1 VKSGNRAAFL
11 VAIQPGSL
19 SQRPGGVN
27 TRLAVRQIAKIS
39 RPEHDAGALSGNPIL
54 PSKTI
59 EEPARQVPLYGEYD
73 VAVLGGGPAGIAA
86 AVAAARAGRR
96 TLLIERYGFL
106 GGMGTAAGV
115 TNFCGLHANVHGEMH
130 RVVQG
135 IASELL
141 DRIDRLGGLNAP
153 HLILGKILAQAYDTA
168 AYKIAA
174 DDLLATHKVDIL
186 FHALGAGVVMHDIRS
201 INALM
206 VETKAGRQAVRAGI
220 FIDCSGDGDLAAW
233 AGAPFEIGDDQGH
246 MLYPS
251 MMFRLNGIDPE
262 KAGDA
267 WRTIPALM
275 EKAEAAGTHKFPRK
289 AAIVRPQRSQIEW
302 RVNFTQV
309 AREDGAAVS
318 GLDPDEMT
326 RGEIEGRRQA
336 VKAFEFLRTVP
347 GFEKSYIVDL
357 PPQLG
362 IRETRRVVGGYMLS
376 GEDVLG
382 CASFED
388 SIGVNGWPMESHVAG
403 DVIFKFPPIPESR
416 GYNELP
422 YRMLVPEG
430 IDNLLMAG
438 RCASMTHDGQSA
450 ARVSG
455 ACFAM
460 GEAAGAA
467 ADLALSGNTIP
478 RDIAVEKLQQ
488 ALQQQGAFIGR
499 GQKVPEGL

>member
-1 VKSGNRAAFL
+1 
-11 VAIQPGSL
+11 
-19 SQRPGGVN
+19 
-27 TRLAVRQIAKIS
+27 
-39 RPEHDAGALSGNPIL
+39 
-54 PSKTI
+54 
-59 EEPARQVPLYGEYD
+59 
-73 VAVLGGGPAGIAA
+73 
-86 AVAAARAGRR
+86 
-96 TLLIERYGFL
+96 
-106 GGMGTAAGV
+106 
-115 TNFCGLHANVHGEMH
+115 MH

-141 DRIDRLGGLNAP
+141 VRIEGIGGLNAP

-174 DDLLATHKVDIL
+174 DDLLESHKVDIL
-186 FHALGAGVVMHDIRS
+186 FHALGAGVAMHDETHIH
-201 INALM
+201 ALF
-206 VETKAGRQAVRAGI
+206 VETKAGRQAIRADI

-233 AGAPFEIGDDQGH
+233 AGARYEVGDNAGS

-251 MMFRLNGIDPE
+251 MMFRLNGVDPE

-275 EKAEAAGTHKFPRK
+275 EQAEAAGTHRFPRK
-289 AAIVRPQRSQIEW
+289 AAIVRPQRSGIEW
-302 RVNFTQV
+302 RVNFTQLK
-309 AREDGAAVS
+309 RSDGSAIN
-318 GLDPDEMT
+318 GLEPDDLT
-326 RGEIEGRRQA
+326 RGEIDGRRQA
-336 VKAFEFLRTVP
+336 IEAFEFLRTVP

-382 CASFED
+382 CASFDD

-403 DVIFKFPPIPESR
+403 DVVFKFPPIPGSR
-416 GYNELP
+416 GFNELP
-422 YRMLVPEG
+422 YRMLVPQG
-430 IDNLLMAG
+430 LDNLLMAG

-460 GEAAGAA
+460 GEAAGTAA
-467 ADLALSGNTIP
+467 ALALGGNTPP
-478 RDIAVEKLQQ
+478 RDIAVDKLQ
-488 ALQQQGAFIGR
+488 LQLKRQGAFIGR
-499 GQKVPEGL
+499 DQPVPDGL

>member
-1 VKSGNRAAFL
+1 MGAPPVRA
-11 VAIQPGSL
+11 GM
-19 SQRPGGVN
+19 
-27 TRLAVRQIAKIS
+27 
-39 RPEHDAGALSGNPIL
+39 
-54 PSKTI
+54 I
-59 EEPARQVPLYGEYD
+59 EEPARQVPVYGDYEI
-73 VAVLGGGPAGIAA
+73 VVLGGGPAGIAA
-86 AVAAARAGRR
+86 SVAAARAGRR

-115 TNFCGLHANVHGEMH
+115 TDLCGLHANVHGEMH

-135 IASELL
+135 IASDLL
-141 DRIDRLGGLNAP
+141 DRIDRLDGLNEP
-153 HLILGKILAQAYDTA
+153 HLILGRVFAPACDTA

-174 DDLLATHKVDIL
+174 DDVLAAHKVDIL
-186 FHALGAGVVMHDIRS
+186 FHALGAGVVMDDEKRIH
-201 INALM
+201 ALM

-233 AGAPFEIGDDQGH
+233 AGVPFEVGDNAGS

-262 KAGDA
+262 KAGEA

-275 EKAEAAGTHKFPRK
+275 EKAEAAGTHRFPRK
-289 AAIVRPQRSQIEW
+289 TAIVRPQRSAIEW
-302 RVNFTQV
+302 RVNFTQL
-309 AREDGAAVS
+309 AREDGTAVS
-318 GLDPDEMT
+318 GIEPDDLT

-336 VKAFEFLRTVP
+336 VQAFEFLRTVP
-347 GFEKSYIVDL
+347 GFEKSYIIDL

-362 IRETRRVVGGYMLS
+362 IRETRRVIGGYMLS

-382 CASFED
+382 CAAFDD

-403 DVIFKFPPIPESR
+403 DVIFKFPPIPQSR
-416 GYNELP
+416 GFNELP
-422 YRMLVPEG
+422 YRMLTPEG
-430 IDNLLMAG
+430 IDNLLVAG

-460 GEAAGAA
+460 GEAAGTAA
-467 ADLALSGNTIP
+467 ALALDGNAMP

-488 ALQQQGAFIGR
+488 QLKQQGAFIG
-499 GQKVPEGL
+499 QDQTVPVGL

>member
-1 VKSGNRAAFL
+1 MLMS
-11 VAIQPGSL
+11 
-19 SQRPGGVN
+19 
-27 TRLAVRQIAKIS
+27 
-39 RPEHDAGALSGNPIL
+39 
-54 PSKTI
+54 TI

-73 VAVLGGGPAGIAA
+73 VVVLGGGPAGIAA
-86 AVAAARAGRR
+86 AVGAARAGRR

-115 TNFCGLHANVHGEMH
+115 TNFCGLHANIFGEMH

-135 IASELL
+135 IASDLL
-141 DRIDRLGGLNAP
+141 ARIDRLGGLNAP

-174 DDLLATHKVDIL
+174 DDLLAYHKVDIL
-186 FHALGAGVVMHDIRS
+186 FHALGAGVVMDGSHIR
-201 INALM
+201 ALM

-220 FIDCSGDGDLAAW
+220 FIDCSGDGDLAVW
-233 AGAPFEIGDDQGH
+233 AGAPYEVGDNKGG

-251 MMFRLNGIDPE
+251 MMFRLNGIDPA

-275 EKAEAAGTHKFPRK
+275 AQAEAAGTHKFPRK
-289 AAIVRPQRSQIEW
+289 SAIVRPQKSQIEW

-309 AREDGAAVS
+309 TRSDGGAIS
-318 GLDPDEMT
+318 GIDPDDMT

-336 VKAFEFLRTVP
+336 VEAFKFLRTVP
-347 GFEKSYIVDL
+347 GFENSYIVDL

-362 IRETRRVVGGYMLS
+362 IRETRRVIGGYMLS

-388 SIGVNGWPMESHVAG
+388 SIGVNGWPKESHVPG
-403 DVIFKFPPIPESR
+403 DVIFEFPPIPESR

-422 YRMLVPEG
+422 YRMLVPDG
-430 IDNLLMAG
+430 VDNLLVAG
-438 RCASMTHDGQSA
+438 RCASMTHEGQSA

-455 ACFAM
+455 ACFVM
-460 GEAAGAA
+460 GEAAGTAA
-467 ADLALSGNTIP
+467 ALALSGNTIP
-478 RDIAVEKLQQ
+478 RDISVEKLQQ
-488 ALQQQGAFIGR
+488 QLGKQGAFIGR
-499 GQKVPEGL
+499 DQAVPEGLEWRRQ

>member
-1 VKSGNRAAFL
+1 MPA
-11 VAIQPGSL
+11 
-19 SQRPGGVN
+19 
-27 TRLAVRQIAKIS
+27 
-39 RPEHDAGALSGNPIL
+39 
-54 PSKTI
+54 KTI
-59 EEPARQVPLYGEYD
+59 EEPARKIPLYGEYQ
-73 VAVLGGGPAGIAA
+73 VTVLGGGPAGIAA
-86 AVAAARAGRR
+86 AVAAARAGKR

-135 IASELL
+135 IASDLL
-141 DRIDRLGGLNAP
+141 ARIDRLGGLNAP
-153 HLILGKILAQAYDTA
+153 HLILGKIFAQAYDTA

-174 DDLLATHKVDIL
+174 DDLLAANKVDIL
-186 FHALGAGVVMHDIRS
+186 FHALGAGVVMQDDRRIH
-201 INALM
+201 ALM
-206 VETKAGRQAVRAGI
+206 VETKAGRQAVRSDI

-233 AGAPFEIGDDQGH
+233 AGARFEIGDNAGS
-246 MLYPS
+246 MLFPS
-251 MMFRLNGIDPE
+251 MMFRLNGIDPAR
-262 KAGDA
+262 AGEA
-267 WRTIPALM
+267 WRSIPQLM
-275 EKAEAAGTHKFPRK
+275 EQAEAAGTHRFPRK
-289 AAIVRPQRSQIEW
+289 AAIVRPQKSGIEW
-302 RVNFTQV
+302 RVNFTQL
-309 AREDGAAVS
+309 ARSDGSAIS
-318 GLDPDEMT
+318 GLQPDDLT
-326 RGEIEGRRQA
+326 RGEIDGRRQA
-336 VKAFEFLRTVP
+336 VEAFNFLRTVP

-376 GEDVLG
+376 GDDVLG

-403 DVIFKFPPIPESR
+403 DVVFTFPPIPESR
-416 GYNELP
+416 GFNELP
-422 YRMLVPEG
+422 YRMLTPEG
-430 IDNLLMAG
+430 LDNLLVAG

-467 ADLALSGNTIP
+467 AALALDGNAMP

-488 ALQQQGAFIGR
+488 TLQEQGAFIGR
-499 GQKVPEGL
+499 DQRVPQGL

>member
-1 VKSGNRAAFL
+1 
-11 VAIQPGSL
+11 
-19 SQRPGGVN
+19 
-27 TRLAVRQIAKIS
+27 
-39 RPEHDAGALSGNPIL
+39 L
-54 PSKTI
+54 PPRTI
-59 EEPARQVPLYGEYD
+59 EEPARQVPLYGEYE

-135 IASELL
+135 IATDLL
-141 DRIDRLGGLNAP
+141 GRIDRLGGLNAP

-174 DDLLATHKVDIL
+174 DDLLASHHVDVL
-186 FHALGAGVVMHDIRS
+186 FHALGAGVMMDDARR

-206 VETKAGRQAVRAGI
+206 VETKGGRQAVVADI

-233 AGAPFEIGDDQGH
+233 AGARYEVGDNNGS

-251 MMFRLNGIDPE
+251 MMFRLNGVDPE

-275 EKAEAAGTHKFPRK
+275 EAAEAAGTHRFPRK
-289 AAIVRPQRSQIEW
+289 AAIVRPQRSAIEW
-302 RVNFTQV
+302 RVNFTQL
-309 AREDGAAVS
+309 ARTDGTAIN
-318 GLDPDEMT
+318 GLEPDDLT

-336 VKAFEFLRTVP
+336 VDAFNFLRTVP

-362 IRETRRVVGGYMLS
+362 IRETRRIVGGHMLS

-416 GYNELP
+416 GFNELP
-422 YRMLVPEG
+422 YRMLIPEG
-430 IDNLLMAG
+430 LDNLLVAG

-460 GEAAGAA
+460 GEAAGTAA
-467 ADLALSGNTIP
+467 ALALDGNAMP
-478 RDIAVEKLQQ
+478 RDVAVQTLQQ
-488 ALQQQGAFIGR
+488 KLKRHGVFIGQ
-499 GQKVPEGL
+499 GQPNPQGL

>member
-1 VKSGNRAAFL
+1 IIARTSSGN
-11 VAIQPGSL
+11 V
-19 SQRPGGVN
+19 
-27 TRLAVRQIAKIS
+27 T
-39 RPEHDAGALSGNPIL
+39 L
-54 PSKTI
+54 PAKTI
-59 EEPARQVPLYGEYD
+59 EEPARQIPLYGEYE

-115 TNFCGLHANVHGEMH
+115 TNFCGLHANFHGEMH

-141 DRIDRLGGLNAP
+141 ARLDSLGGLNAP
-153 HLILGKILAQAYDTA
+153 HLIFGKILAQAYDTA

-174 DDLLATHKVDIL
+174 DDLLEHHKVDIL
-186 FHALGAGVVMHDIRS
+186 FHALGAGVVMQDERR
-201 INALM
+201 INVMM
-206 VETKAGRQAVRAGI
+206 VETKGGRQAVRAEI

-233 AGAPFEIGDDQGH
+233 AGARFEVGDNKGS

-251 MMFRLNGIDPE
+251 MMFRLNGVDPE
-262 KAGDA
+262 KAGEA

-275 EKAEAAGTHKFPRK
+275 AAAEAAGTHRFPRK
-289 AAIVRPQRSQIEW
+289 AAIVRPQRAQIEW
-302 RVNFTQV
+302 RVNFTQL
-309 AREDGAAVS
+309 ARSDGTAIN
-318 GLDPDEMT
+318 GLEPDDLT

-336 VKAFEFLRTVP
+336 VNAFDFLRTVP

-362 IRETRRVVGGYMLS
+362 IRETRRVVGGHMLS

-388 SIGVNGWPMESHVAG
+388 SIGVNGWPMEQHVAG

-416 GYNELP
+416 GFNELP
-422 YRMLVPEG
+422 YRMLTPEG
-430 IDNLLMAG
+430 IDNLLVAG

-455 ACFAM
+455 ACLAM
-460 GEAAGAA
+460 GEAAGTAA
-467 ADLALSGNTIP
+467 ALARSANTIP
-478 RDIAVEKLQQ
+478 RDIAVQTLQTQ
-488 ALQQQGAFIGR
+488 LKQQGAFVGR
-499 GQKVPEGL
+499 DQRVPDGL